1 MKAQV
6 SSLLLYI
13 IIGVALVV
21 ILILFI
27 QVGTPIKAC
36 VDSCNEKLEACYN
49 STGVGV
55 SVRVVD
61 ALAKVNLTGL
71 MPPII

>member
-21 ILILFI
+21 ILILF
-27 QVGTPIKAC
+27 
-36 VDSCNEKLEACYN
+36 N